1 MATVLILKRKEKMQR
16 IINNYSKII
25 ALIIALVTVF
35 SCSNDINLNNLNDT
49 IFVRH
54 KNADMPA
61 YIHGNGSEKV
71 FLIILHGGPGGIGL
85 SYRSRTIKSD
95 IEKECA
101 VVYFDQR
108 GSGMA
113 QGSYSE
119 NGISI
124 DIMAEDV
131 LALVKVIKYKYGNDS
146 RFFLMGHSWGGTL
159 GPATLLKDQSD
170 FLGWI
175 DVDGAHN
182 TQGIYE
188 EYLNNFARV
197 ASEQIEI
204 ENDIEYWE
212 SVIDL
217 INNISPQY
225 NQDDVY
231 RLNEE
236 AFEAESVLQDSGLI
250 NKEKDDD
257 NNTIFKYTPL
267 TIIWNAQ
274 NTQSILDSDLF
285 QNVNFKDRLS
295 EITIPSLVLWGR
307 HDMVVPIQFAQ
318 DSYDNL
324 GSSEK
329 ELVFFENSGHSPMA
343 TEPVLF
349 AEKVIEFIHQN
360 KQ

>member
-1 MATVLILKRKEKMQR
+1 MKKIS
-16 IINNYSKII
+16 NNCSKII
-25 ALIIALVTVF
+25 VLLIALSTVF
-35 SCSNDINLNNLNDT
+35 SCSNDIDFSNLNDT

-85 SYRSRTIKSD
+85 SYRSRTIKSE

-108 GSGMA
+108 GSGMS
-113 QGSYSE
+113 QGSYSD

-131 LALVKVIKYKYGNDS
+131 LALVKVIKHKYGNDS

-182 TQGIYE
+182 TQGIYQ
-188 EYLNNFARV
+188 EYITNFDRV
-197 ASEQIEI
+197 ASEQIEAG
-204 ENDIEYWE
+204 NDIAYWE
-212 SVIDL
+212 SVINL
-217 INNISPQY
+217 INTVDSEY

-231 RLNEE
+231 RLNRE
-236 AFEAESVLQDSGLI
+236 AFDAESVLHDSGLI
-250 NKEKDDD
+250 NGETDGD
-257 NNTIFKYTPL
+257 NSLIFNYTPL
-267 TIIWNAQ
+267 TILWNAL

-285 QNVNFKDRLS
+285 QNVNFTNRLS

-324 GSSEK
+324 GSSDK
-329 ELVFFENSGHSPMA
+329 ELVIFENSGHSPMA
-343 TEPVLF
+343 TEPDLF
-349 AEKVIEFIHQN
+349 AEKVIDFINENQ
-360 KQ
+360 

>member
-1 MATVLILKRKEKMQR
+1 
-16 IINNYSKII
+16 
-25 ALIIALVTVF
+25 
-35 SCSNDINLNNLNDT
+35 
-49 IFVRH
+49 
-54 KNADMPA
+54 MPA
-61 YIHGNGSEKV
+61 YIHGNGSEKI

-85 SYRSRTIKSD
+85 SYRTNTIKSD

-119 NGISI
+119 SGINI
-124 DIMAEDV
+124 DIMAEDI
-131 LALVKVIKYKYGNDS
+131 LALVKVIKFKYGSDS

-182 TQGIYE
+182 PKGIYE
-188 EYLNNFARV
+188 AYIANFNRV
-197 ASEQIEI
+197 ASEQIEAG
-204 ENDIEYWE
+204 NDIAYWE

-217 INNISPQY
+217 VNNVAPQY
-225 NQDDVY
+225 NADDIPK
-231 RLNEE
+231 LNSE
-236 AFEAESVLQDSGLI
+236 AFEAEAVLQDAGLI
-250 NKEKDDD
+250 NSDVESD
-257 NNTIFKYTPL
+257 NNTIFKYNLL
-267 TIIWNAQ
+267 TMFWNAQ

-285 QNVNFKDRLS
+285 QNIDFKERLS
-295 EITIPSLVLWGR
+295 EITIPALVLWGK

-329 ELVFFENSGHSPMA
+329 ELVIFENSGHSPMS
-343 TEPVLF
+343 TEPDLF
-349 AEKVIEFIHQN
+349 ADKVIEFIIQN
-360 KQ
+360 K

>member
-1 MATVLILKRKEKMQR
+1 MVTVLILKRKVNMQTT
-16 IINNYSKII
+16 IKNHSKII
-25 ALIIALVTVF
+25 VLIIILCTIF
-35 SCSNDINLNNLNDT
+35 SCSNDINLENLSDT

-54 KNADMPA
+54 KDADMPA
-61 YIHGNGSEKV
+61 YIYGNGSEKV

-85 SYRSRTIKSD
+85 SYRSRTIKSK

-124 DIMAEDV
+124 DIMAEDI
-131 LALVKVIKYKYGNDS
+131 LALVKVIKHKYGDDS

-182 TQGIYE
+182 TQGIYL
-188 EYLNNFARV
+188 EYINNFNRI
-197 ASEQIEI
+197 ASEQIEA
-204 ENDIEYWE
+204 ENDINYWE

-217 INNISPQY
+217 VNTVDPEY

-231 RLNEE
+231 RLNNE
-236 AFEAESVLQDSGLI
+236 AFEAEEVLHDAGFI
-250 NKEKDDD
+250 NREVDDD
-257 NNTIFKYTPL
+257 NNIIFKYTPL
-267 TIIWNAQ
+267 TVIWNMQ

-285 QNVNFKDRLS
+285 QNINFKDRLS

-307 HDMVVPIQFAQ
+307 YDMVVPIQFAY

-324 GSSEK
+324 GSNEK
-329 ELVFFENSGHSPMA
+329 ELVIFENSGHSPMT
-343 TEPVLF
+343 TEPDLF
-349 AEKVIEFIHQN
+349 ADKVIAFINQN
-360 KQ
+360 K

>member
-1 MATVLILKRKEKMQR
+1 MMRK
-16 IINNYSKII
+16 IINNYSKKIV
-25 ALIIALVTVF
+25 LIIALFTVF
-35 SCSNDINLNNLNDT
+35 SCSKDINFSDLNDT

-54 KNADMPA
+54 RNADMPA
-61 YIHGNGSEKV
+61 YIHGNGSEKI

-85 SYRSRTIKSD
+85 AYRSNTIKSG

-119 NGISI
+119 SGINI
-124 DIMAEDV
+124 DIMAEDI

-182 TQGIYE
+182 PKGIYA
-188 EYLNNFARV
+188 EYIANFNTV
-197 ASEQIEI
+197 AAEQIEA
-204 ENDIEYWE
+204 ENDINYWE

-217 INNISPQY
+217 VNNVAPQY
-225 NQDDVY
+225 NRDDISK
-231 RLNEE
+231 LNNE
-236 AFEAESVLQDSGLI
+236 AFEAENVLQDRGII
-250 NKEKDDD
+250 NADADSDD
-257 NNTIFKYTPL
+257 NTIFKYTPL
-267 TIIWNAQ
+267 TIIWNAN
-274 NTQSILDSDLF
+274 NTQSILDTDLF
-285 QNVNFKDRLS
+285 QNIDYKDRLS

-307 HDMVVPIQFAQ
+307 YDMVVPIQFAQ
-318 DSYDNL
+318 DSFDNL

-329 ELVFFENSGHSPMA
+329 ELVIFENSGHSPMS
-343 TEPVLF
+343 TEPALF
-349 AEKVIEFIHQN
+349 AEKVIAFINEN
-360 KQ
+360 K